1 MFEMYQ
7 CYAKWRDVEVI
18 YMIEARSTREVR
30 QLFDEVK
37 AGDDRLTKVKR
48 QHEGTWLE
56 VKG

>member
-1 MFEMYQ
+1 MYQ
-7 CYAKWRDVEVI
+7 CYAKWGDVEVI